1 MWLTLG
7 LPRDPVDP
15 APMDFA
21 GQKRY
26 MPAMTQEALQS
37 IETDVIGSALRTISV
52 ERQGLE
58 ALERALRNGLGLPF
72 RQAVELILNLS
83 GRVIVTGVGKSGHI
97 GAKLAASLASTGTP
111 ASFVHAAEASH
122 GDLGM
127 ISRDDAVIAVSWS
140 GETAELQS
148 IVGYC
153 RRFSIPLIA
162 LTAGEVSTL
171 AREASIVLLLPKEQE
186 ACPHGLAPT
195 TSTLMQLAVGDA
207 LAVALLEARGFTA
220 LDFRIFHPGG
230 KLGAMLSHIGDIMH
244 TGDRIPLVPQG
255 TPLPQAVM
263 TLSEMRFGCV
273 GVTDGQGRL
282 CGIVTDGDLARGL
295 NLNLAEMLV
304 DDIMTRNP
312 KTVAEKTLATTA
324 MGLLNKYNISALI
337 VTDED
342 RRPVGIVHFH
352 DLLRVG
358 VA

>member
-1 MWLTLG
+1 MIKSALG
-7 LPRDPVDP
+7 PVG
-15 APMDFA
+15 A
-21 GQKRY
+21 
-26 MPAMTQEALQS
+26 
-37 IETDVIGSALRTISV
+37 DVIQSALRTIGI
-52 ERQGLE
+52 EKNGLV
-58 ALERALRNGLGLPF
+58 ALEQALQDALAEPF
-72 RQAVELILNLS
+72 RRAVELILGLS

-127 ISRDDAVIAVSWS
+127 ISQRDAVIAVSWS
-140 GETAELQS
+140 GETAELQT
-148 IVGYC
+148 IVAYC

-162 LTAGEVSTL
+162 LTAGELSTL
-171 AREASIVLLLPKEQE
+171 ARESDVVLLLPKEQE

-220 LDFRIFHPGG
+220 LDFRVYHPGG

-244 TGDRIPLVPQG
+244 TGDSVPLVVRG
-255 TPLPQAVM
+255 TPLPEAVM
-263 TLSEMRFGCV
+263 VLSERRFGCV
-273 GVTDGQGRL
+273 GVLDDDGKL

-295 NLNLAEMLV
+295 NLNLGAMVV
-304 DDIMTRNP
+304 DDIMTPSP
-312 KTVAEKTLATTA
+312 KTVGEKTLATKA
-324 MGLLNKYNISALI
+324 MAILNEHKISSLI
-337 VTDED
+337 VTDEEK
-342 RRPVGIVHFH
+342 RPVGIVHFH